1 MEEMSEFMMGWWNCF
16 ITVLSDTGI
25 NGSDTLK
32 AAGITKDEIE
42 LLLSSDIC
50 IQEKVRKNIIE
61 YMESLKTNKL

>member
-32 AAGITKDEIE
+32 AAGITKEEIDV
-42 LLLSSDIC
+42 LLSSDIY

>member
-1 MEEMSEFMMGWWNCF
+1 MSEFMMGWWNCF

-32 AAGITKDEIE
+32 AAGITKEEIDV
-42 LLLSSDIC
+42 LLSSDIY

-61 YMESLKTNKL
+61 YMESLKTNKS